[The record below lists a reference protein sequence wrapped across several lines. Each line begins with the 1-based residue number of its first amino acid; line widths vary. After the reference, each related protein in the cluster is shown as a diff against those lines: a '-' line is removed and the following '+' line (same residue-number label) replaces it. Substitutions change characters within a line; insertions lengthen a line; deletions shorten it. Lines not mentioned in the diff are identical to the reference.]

1 MSYYTSFYFLFI
13 NKSGNALPCILYEGY
28 CFELVSSKNRTITL
42 NAGHTQLKQLYVQRQ
57 ITFNQKMLGSTP
69 FKTIFVTK
77 VDRFV
82 KDNVTP
88 FGLFLSYKE
97 TYLSF
102 QTSNKCVSDSN

>member
-82 KDNVTP
+82 KDNVT
-88 FGLFLSYKE
+88 LFRIIFKLQGNIFK
-97 TYLSF
+97 F
-102 QTSNKCVSDSN
+102 SN

>member
-42 NAGHTQLKQLYVQRQ
+42 NTGHTQLKQLYVQRQ

-82 KDNVTP
+82 KDNVT
-88 FGLFLSYKE
+88 LFRIIFKLQGNIFK
-97 TYLSF
+97 F
-102 QTSNKCVSDSN
+102 SN